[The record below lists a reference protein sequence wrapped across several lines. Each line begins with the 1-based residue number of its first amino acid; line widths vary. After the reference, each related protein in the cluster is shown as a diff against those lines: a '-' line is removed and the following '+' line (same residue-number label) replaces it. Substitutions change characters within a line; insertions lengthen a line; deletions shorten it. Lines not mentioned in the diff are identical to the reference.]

1 MALELIDFVILVAYL
16 AGLIALGI
24 AFSRGKQTQETY
36 FLGNR
41 NTPWYLA
48 GISVLATLLST
59 LSYLSVPGEAVRH
72 GIGFFANLLAFVFVI
87 PIVNRWVIP
96 TLMRLQYTSVYE
108 YLEHRF
114 GRDVRSVGAVVFV
127 VTRLIWMGLIIYTA
141 SFAVSTMTGW
151 STVWLIVITTIMTTL
166 YTSIGGFRAVIW
178 SDFAQFVI
186 LAGGAILTLVYVG
199 STTETNPL
207 DWWDVFA
214 QAGRSEVPVFSFDPT
229 VRVTVVGAILTMLV
243 WNICTHGAD
252 QVAAQRYLSTSS
264 EAEARRSVWVF
275 AVSNVSMITLLM
287 ACGMALF
294 YYYFQQSALPL
305 QEFQNEITKEADK
318 VFPNFIAHVLPPGVT
333 GLVLTAL
340 LAAAMSSLS
349 SGINSVSSVVVVNF
363 LSDDGQK
370 GAVNEGVQKA
380 VQIAVFS
387 GILGMVLALA
397 VNELM
402 QRSHWNILE
411 LMERVNHLF
420 VAPLGAMFF
429 SGMLIGRAGAKAVLL
444 GFAVGVATSVSISF
458 GMELFALQKP
468 ISFTWIMPAS
478 FVLSFLTTFLAS
490 FFWPA
495 RIQHD

>member
-1 MALELIDFVILVAYL
+1 MALELIDFIILVVYL
-16 AGLIALGI
+16 AGLIALGVS
-24 AFSRGKQTQETY
+24 FSRGKQTQETY

-48 GISVLATLLST
+48 GVSILATLLST
-59 LSYLSVPGEAVRH
+59 LSYLSVPGETIRH

-114 GRDVRSVGAVVFV
+114 GRDVRNVGAVVFV

-141 SFAVSTMTGW
+141 SFAISTMTGW
-151 STVWLIVITTIMTTL
+151 STVWLIVITTVLTTL

-178 SDFAQFVI
+178 SDFAQFII
-186 LAGGAILTLVYVG
+186 LAGGAILTLIYVG
-199 STTETNPL
+199 STTGSSPL
-207 DWWDVFA
+207 DWWGVFS

-229 VRVTVVGAILTMLV
+229 VRVTVIGAILTMLV

-264 EAEARRSVWVF
+264 KAEARRSVWVF
-275 AVSNVSMITLLM
+275 AVSNVTMISLLM

-294 YYYFQQSALPL
+294 YFYFQQSSLPL
-305 QEFQNEITKEADK
+305 QDFQNDIATEADK
-318 VFPNFIAHVLPPGVT
+318 VFPNFIAQVLPPGVT

-363 LSDDGQK
+363 LTDDSREATV
-370 GAVNEGVQKA
+370 GAGIEKA
-380 VQIAVFS
+380 VQIAVVS
-387 GILGMVLALA
+387 GVLGMVLALA
-397 VNELM
+397 VNALM
-402 QRSHWNILE
+402 ERSDWNILE

-429 SGMLIGRAGAKAVLL
+429 SGMLIGRAGAKAVLI
-444 GFAVGVATSVSISF
+444 GFAAGVATSFSISF
-458 GMELFALQKP
+458 GMELFALKKP

-478 FVLSFLTTFLAS
+478 FVLSFMTTYLAS
-490 FFWPA
+490 FIWPA
-495 RIQHD
+495 SARPQ